1 MILREGWHSD
11 ISLPPRTAVA
21 RLVVQLREQG
31 LPYLSGL
38 ARQFPL
44 EVTLSH
50 IIAQWVH
57 NAITIITDDRQV
69 LILFNWL
76 VG

>member
-1 MILREGWHSD
+1 MILREGWHSN

-21 RLVVQLREQG
+21 RLLVQLREQG
-31 LPYLSGL
+31 LPCLSGL
-38 ARQFPL
+38 AGQFPL

-57 NAITIITDDRQV
+57 NAITITDDSK
-69 LILFNWL
+69 F
-76 VG
+76 